1 MHAVV
6 VIESCFGNTS
16 KVADAI
22 IVGLRSSGAEVD
34 TYAAGSAPRPRT
46 PTSTGCRIIGR

>member
-16 KVADAI
+16 KVAEAI
-22 IVGLRSSGAEVD
+22 IDGLRSSRSRGGGLRGRLGA
-34 TYAAGSAPRPRT
+34 APAVR
-46 PTSTGCRIIGR
+46 